1 MVFSLPARGYLVEIA
16 EKRALS
22 SMEIG
27 SFPPCRDLHIVSRAR
42 PKIYYLHPL
51 ALGPLEQ
58 WSQPVGRCREMG
70 FNCVAIAPVFAPGR
84 AGNVFLTGDFE
95 RAHPVFRSDLGAD
108 EVVAEIANKCRQNG
122 LELIVDVV
130 IGRVDAGGALA
141 SSHSALFAAPP
152 SGVDRV
158 VDPRSEEY
166 EAASARFDSEE
177 PAEELVTLWAK
188 RLGRLLDAGATGFRF
203 LEPHHVPSNR
213 WRQLL
218 VGMKERSPG
227 FLAFA
232 WTPGLSW
239 PRIEALAGAGFDGVF
254 SSAAWWDFRAGWFV
268 EEYEILRR
276 VAPVLGCPE
285 PPFGRRLAARPGMGP
300 NLTNTY
306 RQSLRFA
313 AAAFDGVLVPMGFE
327 RATRVPMDARG
338 ALLDEGNRSGDVDL
352 VEDVR
357 AANHLVEQLSAMAP
371 RGEIRNLTGPDEA
384 TTALLRL
391 DGRDARLARGGLAIL
406 VNPDLKRTNSV
417 DIALDPLPPAAG
429 ACLGKP
435 SMIGGLDPFAPLAPG
450 EVRLVEVKRPVA
462 VRDRVRGE
470 RQTLRAAMEAPRI
483 IVDRIAPAVDGGRF
497 ALKRLIGE
505 TVGVEAD
512 IFSDGHGVIAADL
525 LWKAADEK
533 EWRRIAMRI
542 DDNDRWSAAFRPMR
556 IGRHLFTIDAWADE
570 YATLCRGI
578 DVKSK
583 AAVDH
588 QLDLEE
594 AYLLVEEALAQASG
608 LAKDALADAL
618 GKTTSVKPERDRLL
632 AEETRDAIRATSSRR
647 FLVRHE
653 PALPV
658 EVERPQ
664 AGVGAWYEMFPRSAS
679 GQERRHGT
687 LLDVIRHLPAVRAM
701 GFDVLYFPPIHPVGT
716 THRKGRNNS
725 LEAASDDP
733 GSSYAIGSPQGG
745 HDAIHPALG
754 TFEDFA
760 RLRDAAATH
769 GLEIALDFAIQCS
782 PDHPWLKQHADW
794 FRWRPDGS
802 IEYAENPPKKY
813 EDIVNV
819 EFYAEP
825 PVPDLW
831 LALRDIVLFWVA
843 HGINIF
849 RVDNPHTKPLP
860 FWEWLISEVRGRHPE
875 VIFLAEAF
883 TRPKIMHRLAKIGF
897 SQSYTY
903 FTWRNTKQEL
913 TEYLTE
919 LSSPPV
925 ADYFRP
931 HFFVNTPDINP
942 YYLQRSGHP
951 GFLVRAALAATLSGL
966 WGMYSGFELCEA
978 AAPPGREE
986 YLDSEKYEIK
996 VRDFDRPGNIV
1007 AEITKLNRIRKTYP
1021 ALQRTTGLSFFNA
1034 YNDQVLVYSK
1044 SLPNPSDMIVVA
1056 VSLDPFQAQEV
1067 TFELPLWQL
1076 GVPDHGTVTV
1086 EDLMRDHQFVWTGT
1100 LQRIRLDPAE
1110 MPFAIWRI
1118 APLQNRKP

>member
-1 MVFSLPARGYLVEIA
+1 LLSGALALGVLVSGEGYLVEIA

-42 PKIYYLHPL
+42 PKIYYLNPL
-51 ALGPLEQ
+51 ALGPLEL
-58 WSQPVGRCREMG
+58 WSHVVGRCRKMG
-70 FNCVAIAPVFAPGR
+70 FDCLAIAPVFAPGR
-84 AGNVFLTGDFE
+84 ARNVFLTGDFE
-95 RAHPVFRSDLGAD
+95 CAHPVFRSDLGAD
-108 EVVAEIANKCRQNG
+108 EVVAEIANKCRQNE
-122 LELIVDVV
+122 LELIIDIVL
-130 IGRVDAGGALA
+130 GRVDAGGALA
-141 SSHSALFAAPP
+141 SSHSSLFAAPP
-152 SGVDRV
+152 SRDRV
-158 VDPRSEEY
+158 VDPRSVESEG
-166 EAASARFDSEE
+166 ARARFDSDEA
-177 PAEELVTLWAK
+177 AEELVTLWNQ

-203 LEPHHVPSNR
+203 LEPHSVPTNR

-218 VGMKERSPG
+218 VGMRERSSG
-227 FLAFA
+227 FLAYA

-254 SSAAWWDFRAGWFV
+254 SSAAWWDFRARWFV

-285 PPFGRRLAARPGMGP
+285 PPFRRRLAARPEAGADIKKA
-300 NLTNTY
+300 Y

-313 AAAFDGVLVPMGFE
+313 AAAFDGMLVPMGFE

-338 ALLDEGNRSGDVDL
+338 DLRDEANESGDVDL
-352 VEDVR
+352 VEDVL
-357 AANHLVEQLSAMAP
+357 AANHLVERLSAMEP
-371 RGEIRNLTGPDEA
+371 RGEIRNLTGPDGA

-391 DGRDARLARGGLAIL
+391 DGRDARVARGGLAIL
-406 VNPDLKRTNSV
+406 VNPDQKRANSV
-417 DIALDPLPPAAG
+417 DIALDPMPPAAG
-429 ACLGKP
+429 SCLGEP
-435 SMIGGLDPFAPLAPG
+435 SMIGGLDPYAPLAQG
-450 EVRLVEVKRPVA
+450 EVRLVEVKRTVA
-462 VRDRVRGE
+462 VRQRVRGE

-483 IVDRIAPAVDGGRF
+483 IVDRIAPAVEGGRF

-505 TVGVEAD
+505 TIDVEAD

-525 LWKAADEK
+525 LWKATDEK
-533 EWRRIAMRI
+533 EWYRITMRMH
-542 DDNDRWSAAFRPMR
+542 DNDRWSAAFRPMR

-578 DVKSK
+578 DIKFK

-594 AYLLVEEALAQASG
+594 AYRLVKEALAQAPEP
-608 LAKDALADAL
+608 AKTALADAL
-618 GKTTSVKPERDRLL
+618 GETTSLNLERDRLL
-632 AEETRDAIRATSSRR
+632 AEETQSAVRATSSRR

-679 GQERRHGT
+679 GHERRHGT
-687 LLDVIRHLPAVRAM
+687 FLDVIRYLPAVRAM

-725 LEAASDDP
+725 LEAAPDDP

-843 HGINIF
+843 QGINIF

-860 FWEWLISEVRGRHPE
+860 FWEWLISEVR
-875 VIFLAEAF
+875 
-883 TRPKIMHRLAKIGF
+883 
-897 SQSYTY
+897 S
-903 FTWRNTKQEL
+903 
-913 TEYLTE
+913 
-919 LSSPPV
+919 
-925 ADYFRP
+925 P
-931 HFFVNTPDINP
+931 HFWGD
-942 YYLQRSGHP
+942 LP
-951 GFLVRAALAATLSGL
+951 GGGIHAAENYESARQDRLLAVLHLLHLAQHQAGAHRISDRAQLARLIPLTQA
-966 WGMYSGFELCEA
+966 C
-978 AAPPGREE
+978 
-986 YLDSEKYEIK
+986 LD
-996 VRDFDRPGNIV
+996 
-1007 AEITKLNRIRKTYP
+1007 
-1021 ALQRTTGLSFFNA
+1021 
-1034 YNDQVLVYSK
+1034 
-1044 SLPNPSDMIVVA
+1044 VVC
-1056 VSLDPFQAQEV
+1056 
-1067 TFELPLWQL
+1067 
-1076 GVPDHGTVTV
+1076 
-1086 EDLMRDHQFVWTGT
+1086 
-1100 LQRIRLDPAE
+1100 
-1110 MPFAIWRI
+1110 
-1118 APLQNRKP
+1118 

>member
-1 MVFSLPARGYLVEIA
+1 
-16 EKRALS
+16 
-22 SMEIG
+22 
-27 SFPPCRDLHIVSRAR
+27 
-42 PKIYYLHPL
+42 
-51 ALGPLEQ
+51 
-58 WSQPVGRCREMG
+58 MG
-70 FNCVAIAPVFAPGR
+70 FNCVAIAPVFAPGK
-84 AGNVFLTGDFE
+84 AGNIFLTGDFE
-95 RAHPVFRSDLGAD
+95 RAHPVFCSDLGAD
-108 EVVAEIANKCRQNG
+108 EVVAEIANKCRQNE
-122 LELIVDVV
+122 LELIVDIVL
-130 IGRVDAGGALA
+130 GRVDADGALA
-141 SSHSALFAAPP
+141 SMHSSLFAAPP
-152 SGVDRV
+152 SFDRV
-158 VDPRSEEY
+158 VDPRSEEH
-166 EAASARFDSEE
+166 EAASARFDSDG
-177 PAEELVTLWAK
+177 PAEELITLWNG
-188 RLGRLLDAGATGFRF
+188 RLSRLLDAGATGFRF

-218 VGMKERSPG
+218 VGLKERSLG

-239 PRIEALAGAGFDGVF
+239 PRIEALGGAGFDGVF
-254 SSAAWWDFRAGWFV
+254 SSAAWWDFRASWLV

-285 PPFGRRLAARPGMGP
+285 PPFGRRLAARPGTGLNIM
-300 NLTNTY
+300 NTY
-306 RQSLRFA
+306 RQCLQFA

-338 ALLDEGNRSGDVDL
+338 ALPDEANQSSDVDL

-371 RGEIRNLTGPDEA
+371 RGEIRHLTGPDAA

-391 DGRDARLARGGLAIL
+391 DGPDARVARGGLAIL
-406 VNPDLKRTNSV
+406 VNPDLKWTNRV
-417 DIALDPLPPAAG
+417 EIALDPMPPAAG
-429 ACLGKP
+429 ACLGEP
-435 SMIGGLDPFAPLAPG
+435 SVIGGGDPFAPLAPG
-450 EVRLVEVKRPVA
+450 EVRLVEVKRAVA
-462 VRDRVRGE
+462 VRQRVRGE
-470 RQTLRAAMEAPRI
+470 RQTLRVAMEAPRI
-483 IVDRIAPAVDGGRF
+483 IVDRIAPTVDGGRF

-505 TVGVEAD
+505 TVSVEVD
-512 IFSDGHGVIAADL
+512 IFSDGHGLIAADL

-533 EWRRIAMRI
+533 EWRRVAMRMY
-542 DDNDRWSAAFRPMR
+542 DNDRWTAAFRPMR
-556 IGRHLFTIDAWADE
+556 IGRHLFTIEAWADK

-583 AAVDH
+583 AGVDH
-588 QLDLEE
+588 QLELE
-594 AYLLVEEALAQASG
+594 AAHRLVEEALAQAAG
-608 LAKDALADAL
+608 PAKAAL
-618 GKTTSVKPERDRLL
+618 GDAFAKTTSLNLERERLL
-632 AEETRDAIRATSSRR
+632 AKETQNAVRAASKRP
-647 FLVRHE
+647 FLVRHQ
-653 PALPV
+653 AAVPV

-679 GQERRHGT
+679 GYERRHGT
-687 LLDVIRHLPAVRAM
+687 FLNVIRHLPAVRAM

-725 LEAASDDP
+725 LEAAADDP

-760 RLRDAAATH
+760 RLRDAATTH

-794 FRWRPDGS
+794 FRWRQDGS
-802 IEYAENPPKKY
+802 IEHAENPPKKY

-825 PVPDLW
+825 PAPDLW

-843 HGINIF
+843 QGINIF
-849 RVDNPHTKPLP
+849 RVDNPHTKPLT
-860 FWEWLISEVRGRHPE
+860 FWEWLISEVRSRHPE

-903 FTWRNTKQEL
+903 FTWRNTKREL
-913 TEYLTE
+913 TEYLME

-942 YYLQRSGHP
+942 YYLQRSGRP

-966 WGMYSGFELCEA
+966 WGMYSGFEMCEA
-978 AAPPGREE
+978 AALPGREE

-996 VRDFDRPGNIV
+996 VRDFNKPGNII

-1034 YNDQVLVYSK
+1034 YNDQVLVYGK
-1044 SLPNPSDMIVVA
+1044 VLPNPSDMIVVA
-1056 VSLDPFQAQEV
+1056 VSLDPFEAQEV

-1076 GVPDHGTVTV
+1076 GLPDDDAVAV
-1086 EDLMRDHQFVWTGT
+1086 EDLMRDHRFVWTGT
-1100 LQRIRLDPAE
+1100 LQRIRLDPAD
-1110 MPFAIWRI
+1110 MPFAIWRV
-1118 APLQNRKP
+1118 APLQSRKP